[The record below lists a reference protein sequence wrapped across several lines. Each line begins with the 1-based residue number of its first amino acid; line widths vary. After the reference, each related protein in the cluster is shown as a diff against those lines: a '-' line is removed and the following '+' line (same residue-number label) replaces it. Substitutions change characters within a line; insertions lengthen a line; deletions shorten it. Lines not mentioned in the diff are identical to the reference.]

1 MRALVVVLLLALAP
15 QAAAEKV
22 YRVGLLSNGRTT
34 SSWRGELLGIL
45 HQHGFTVGRNLE
57 MVERYS
63 DGHVDRLPSLA
74 RELDAAG
81 VDAIVAISQESVR
94 AVLAATNTTPI
105 VMVVGEDPV
114 AVGIVASLARPGGRV
129 TGIAF
134 QTFEGD
140 VKRLQ
145 LLTEAIPSGR
155 RFGYLGMS
163 FESVRKVEA
172 ITRAADRLG
181 ITLTTQLVEGPA
193 QYGTAFAAMRTNGA
207 AGVVIGA
214 NQPLSQNPAQVAAA
228 AAAEGLPTICEWE
241 HMARDGCV
249 FGFGHD
255 LTYGQRRTGEYV
267 ARILKWAVPSELPVE
282 RSDAWK
288 LTVNLKAA
296 RQLGLTIPP
305 SILTRADEVIE

>member
-22 YRVGLLSNGRTT
+22 YRVGLLSNGRMTT
-34 SSWRGELLGIL
+34 WRGELLGIL
-45 HQHGFTVGRNLE
+45 HQHGFAVGRNLE
-57 MVERYS
+57 IVERYS

-81 VDAIVAISQESVR
+81 VDAIVALSQESVR
-94 AVLAATNTTPI
+94 AVLAATKTTPI

-114 AVGIVASLARPGGRV
+114 AAGIVASLARPGGRV
-129 TGIAF
+129 TGMAF

-155 RFGYLGMS
+155 CFGYLGMS
-163 FESVRKVEA
+163 FESARKVEA

-214 NQPLSQNPAQVAAA
+214 NQPLSQNSAQLGAA

-241 HMARDGCV
+241 FMARDGCV

-267 ARILKWAVPSELPVE
+267 ARILKWAVPSVARGALGSVE
-282 RSDAWK
+282 AH
-288 LTVNLKAA
+288 
-296 RQLGLTIPP
+296 RQ
-305 SILTRADEVIE
+305 S

>member
-22 YRVGLLSNGRTT
+22 YRVGLLSNGRDTT
-34 SSWRGELLGIL
+34 AWRRELVGIL
-45 HQHGFTVGRNLE
+45 HQHGFAIGRNLE

-63 DGHVDRLPSLA
+63 DGHFDRLPSLA

-81 VDAIVAISQESVR
+81 VDAIVALSQESVR
-94 AVLAATNTTPI
+94 AALAATKTTPI

-114 AVGIVASLARPGGRV
+114 AVGIVASRPVPGGRRTAV
-129 TGIAF
+129 AN

-140 VKRLQ
+140 AKRLE

-207 AGVVIGA
+207 AGVGIGA
-214 NQPLSQNPAQVAAA
+214 NPPLPSSPAQAGV
-228 AAAEGLPTICEWE
+228 
-241 HMARDGCV
+241 
-249 FGFGHD
+249 
-255 LTYGQRRTGEYV
+255 
-267 ARILKWAVPSELPVE
+267 
-282 RSDAWK
+282 
-288 LTVNLKAA
+288 
-296 RQLGLTIPP
+296 
-305 SILTRADEVIE
+305 